1 MRETWETWEMRE
13 TREMRDSKERGAIA
27 RQTLPTKL
35 LTPASLD
42 WDERQREN

>member
-1 MRETWETWEMRE
+1 VTMATRETWETWEMW
-13 TREMRDSKERGAIA
+13 DSEERGAIV

-42 WDERQREN
+42 WDER